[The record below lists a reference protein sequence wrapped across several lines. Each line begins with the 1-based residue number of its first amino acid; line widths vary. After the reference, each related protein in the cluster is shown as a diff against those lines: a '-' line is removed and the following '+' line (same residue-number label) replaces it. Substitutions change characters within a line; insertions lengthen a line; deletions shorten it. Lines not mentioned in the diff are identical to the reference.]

1 MKRILLSAMACILSL
16 IALAEDYNVKIKIT
30 NETNDESISTVP
42 IAIIYGED
50 LKIEGFSMNDEFE
63 YTVPSGEYLFV
74 LQCNKTVPVTY
85 ESVGGL
91 IVVPVTVNGADIE
104 VSADLSTVKNRISTV
119 SYLPDGTPTRLHRY
133 DFQSHSNIGGNIEG
147 KIDSFSVIH
156 SRIGRIGG
164 IAGVSNEIGL
174 PLDGMIINDLDE
186 NFSIVDV
193 QLLATNDGYLL
204 TGAQKQN
211 GINSDI
217 KLELGKTYGGE
228 YNASFAM
235 SPLGEQCREAADLP
249 YNYVCDMINIDS
261 NNIWVYSSL
270 TFPFSSPVGK
280 VRYDKSLK
288 DLPIKSGV
296 KIGFVDLMEN
306 TENGM
311 TLYPIYDL
319 PVILSSGTPEY
330 FAESGISQFRLS
342 DDGYSPLLQAE
353 GHPALSHSA
362 GQRMQIPGDN
372 CPLTVLVP
380 KFIMDWENPDD
391 SYYSYSASGIGRLGE
406 LHYGYY
412 TGLQI
417 EGDRVWVE
425 DVVVDGLKGRTE
437 IEVIDCDLDPRVAFM
452 QHLQFRDKNNDA
464 ITQKFAK
471 AEDGRILLVGGDY
484 VPNLR
489 ENGAIT
495 NFSIKEADLK
505 VEYSAYGE
513 NDWKEINMQEVP
525 ELYFEP
531 GYGYCYE
538 GSLADVEP
546 VSENKWYDLKITTT
560 GKEGNHSV
568 QLVSPAFRI
577 EAAGSGINDIT
588 VSEQEEWYNLQGL
601 RVNNPGKGIY
611 IRKTAA
617 GCEKVIRN

>member
-1 MKRILLSAMACILSL
+1 MKRILLFGMACILSL
-16 IALAEDYNVKIKIT
+16 SALAEDYNVKIKIT
-30 NETNDESISTVP
+30 NENNESMSTKPMAV
-42 IAIIYGED
+42 IYGED
-50 LKIEGFSMNDEFE
+50 LKMQKASFTGEWE
-63 YTVPSGEYLFV
+63 YTVPSGEYIFV
-74 LQCNKTVPVTY
+74 ASCSRMDPVTY
-85 ESVGGL
+85 EDVNGI
-91 IVVPVTVNGADIE
+91 IVVPVTVNGADSE
-104 VSADLSTVKNRISTV
+104 VSADLSTVKNRINIV
-119 SYLPDGTPTRLHRY
+119 SYLPDGTPTQLHRY
-133 DFQSHSNIGGNIEG
+133 DYESNSNIGGNIEG
-147 KIDSFSVIH
+147 KITSLSVLH
-156 SRIGRIGG
+156 SKIGRIGG
-164 IAGVSNEIGL
+164 TGGVSNEIGL

-186 NFSIVDV
+186 NFSIVHIE
-193 QLLATNDGYLL
+193 LIATNDGYLL

-217 KLELGKTYGGE
+217 TLELGKAYEGE
-228 YNASFAM
+228 YEASFTM
-235 SPLGEQCREAADLP
+235 SPFGEKYRQTVDIPFE
-249 YNYVCDMINIDS
+249 YVCDLIELDKTISKTESIM
-261 NNIWVYSSL
+261 
-270 TFPFSSPVGK
+270 FPFSSPVGK

-437 IEVIDCDLDPRVAFM
+437 IEVIECELDPRVALM

-531 GYGYCYE
+531 GYGYFYE
-538 GSLADVEP
+538 GSLADVET

-588 VSEQEEWYNLQGL
+588 VSEREEWYNLQGL

-617 GCEKVIRN
+617 GCEKVIRH